1 MRQAKRKSK
10 SSQTMVKEDLK
21 KWKDFQQRK
30 VKNTIQRK
38 GIELICRLHAEIF
51 EHKYEEPCT
60 CNGEKYRE
68 WIRDIDNHILKN
80 YANKQK

>member
-1 MRQAKRKSK
+1 
-10 SSQTMVKEDLK
+10 MVKEDLK

-51 EHKYEEPCT
+51 EHKYYEPCT
-60 CNGEKYRE
+60 CKG
-68 WIRDIDNHILKN
+68 
-80 YANKQK
+80 